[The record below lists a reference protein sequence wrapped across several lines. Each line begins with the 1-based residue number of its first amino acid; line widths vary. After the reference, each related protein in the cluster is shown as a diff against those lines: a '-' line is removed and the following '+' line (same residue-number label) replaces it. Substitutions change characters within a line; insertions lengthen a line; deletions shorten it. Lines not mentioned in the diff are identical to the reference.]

1 MKKGKKVMVIT
12 IGIMSLIL
20 VCTIF
25 MQFKVVNETDIAQI
39 ENMREDELKKAATDW
54 KEKYEDAFEKLKDTN
69 QKIIEY
75 REKLQNN
82 AETKELV
89 ERELKEAETNFGLT
103 DVAGEGII
111 VTLED
116 NEEKSYTASDILDL
130 INELKLAGAEAISI
144 NNERITNITDIVD
157 ISTTC
162 VKVNSTG
169 LSSPYII
176 KAIGDKTYLK
186 STLTIKNGYYDLK
199 NKEGYSINVQEKANI
214 KINKYSKEVTLKY
227 IQLQESKKEENK

>member
-39 ENMREDELKKAATDW
+39 ENMREDELKKAVTDW

-69 QKIIEY
+69 QKIMEY
-75 REKLQNN
+75 QEKLQNN

-103 DVAGEGII
+103 DVTGEGII
-111 VTLED
+111 ITLED
-116 NEEKSYTASDILDL
+116 NEEKSYIASDILDL
-130 INELKLAGAEAISI
+130 INELRLAGAEAISI
-144 NNERITNITDIVD
+144 NGERITNITDIVD
-157 ISTTC
+157 ISTRFI
-162 VKVNSTG
+162 KVNSTG
-169 LSSPYII
+169 LSSPYTI

-199 NKEGYSINVQEKANI
+199 NKEGYSIVIQEKSNI
-214 KINKYSKEVTLKY
+214 KINQYSKEITLRY
-227 IQLQESKKEENK
+227 IQLQESKKEASK

>member
-39 ENMREDELKKAATDW
+39 ENMREDELKKAVTDW

-69 QKIIEY
+69 QKIMEY
-75 REKLQNN
+75 QEKLQNN

-103 DVAGEGII
+103 DVTGEGLII
-111 VTLED
+111 TLED
-116 NEEKSYTASDILDL
+116 NEEKSYIASDILDL
-130 INELKLAGAEAISI
+130 INELRLAGAEAISI
-144 NNERITNITDIVD
+144 NGERITNITDIVD
-157 ISTTC
+157 ISTRFI
-162 VKVNSTG
+162 KVNSTG
-169 LSSPYII
+169 LSSPYTI

-199 NKEGYSINVQEKANI
+199 NKEGYSIAIQEKSNI
-214 KINKYSKEVTLKY
+214 KINQYSKEITLRY
-227 IQLQESKKEENK
+227 IQLQESKKEASK